1 MKYDNKAIAQELIKT
16 AEGSAYY
23 GNALLVALDFPCIQG
38 SLTHK
43 CAVQRYLNGSYA
55 RFSGSHIDLQEAAM
69 LIRDD
74 PNNLDACHRFGDASA
89 NDRK

>member
-23 GNALLVALDFPCIQG
+23 GNALVVALDIPCICG
-38 SLTHK
+38 SPTHK

-55 RFSGSHIDLQEAAM
+55 RFSGSHIALHEAAM

-74 PNNLDACHRFGDASA
+74 PNNLDACRRFGDASV
-89 NDRK
+89 NDRI